1 MPNGPTTT
9 VAEDPELTLDTQPH
23 AATAV
28 VTRPLAAFMELS
40 PRVVLV
46 AMPMGARL
54 DLAGLQAMA
63 ALGAVPP
70 PLALNQMPA
79 EAGHTMLLLCRPHAS
94 LAPGRPLALVQGMRP
109 AAEFDLATATELA
122 ELLPDPSPA
131 AVLHLIRFIA
141 QAAVGGLR
149 ARNDAELAATCC
161 RLLQSAGP
169 LVPPLLP
176 LARCGQDLLLWAPPM
191 GFPPGAIFV
200 LGPTGVQTRPSRSRR
215 AMLLGTDSV
224 GSYLLDMGGNIARQL
239 APAAETTPP
248 LAELPAELHR
258 AGLAELA
265 LASGAEPRAA
275 SFLRAHASLALT
287 QPQRVFADPQRPVGA
302 GLELAVDDHGGG
314 LFLRGWLRDPLG
326 LVESAVLRSAYLEE
340 ALPPEQRHRY
350 ARPDLAKVFAPSP
363 HGLGASQPG
372 FIAWLPKASAPPQA
386 QWTLRLQLAT
396 GELLEPTSPPGI
408 LPPHQARDALLT
420 ALPLN
425 ALTAPML
432 DQAFIPALGRIQAAF
447 LAARRPPEVVRLG
460 TPIAN
465 PAVSVVV
472 PLYRNMRF
480 IRFQLGHFARD
491 PAMRETELIYVLD
504 SPEQRPEVEHL
515 LRALYALYR
524 LPITLVVQAG
534 NYGFAS
540 ACNAGAAEARAPR
553 LLMLNSDVIP
563 SERGWLPT
571 LAAALDADP
580 AMFAVGPKLLTESDS
595 VQHAGLYWERNGPLN
610 EWFNNHYLKG
620 APRHFPALDQPR
632 RVPGITGAAML
643 LDRARFEQVDG
654 FSTHYVIGDYEDSDL
669 CLKLRAQGGEIG
681 YEPRAELYHF
691 ERQSIR
697 EHAVHDRNL
706 ATAHNRRI
714 HQSRWDQAIDRLMAR
729 PEFMPVPPG
738 STG

>member
-1 MPNGPTTT
+1 MPTRLLATA
-9 VAEDPELTLDTQPH
+9 AEDPELTLDMQPL

-28 VTRPLAAFMELS
+28 VTRPMAAFMELS
-40 PRVVLV
+40 PGVVLV
-46 AMPMGARL
+46 AMPMGTRL
-54 DLAGLQAMA
+54 ELNGLKPMA
-63 ALGAVPP
+63 ALGVVPP

-79 EAGHTMLLLCRPHAS
+79 EAGNTMLLLCRPHAS
-94 LAPGRPLALVQGMRP
+94 LAAGRPLALVQGMRP
-109 AAEFDLATATELA
+109 AAEFELTAATELA
-122 ELLPDPSPA
+122 ELLPDPTPA
-131 AVLHLIRFIA
+131 AVLHLMRIIA
-141 QAAVGGLR
+141 LGAFGGLR
-149 ARNDAELAATCC
+149 ARNDAALAATCC
-161 RLLQSAGP
+161 RLLKSAGP
-169 LVPPLLP
+169 LVPPLVP
-176 LARCGQDLLLWAPPM
+176 LARCGQGLLLWAPPE
-191 GFPPGAIFV
+191 GFPAGPAFV
-200 LGPTGVQTRPSRSRR
+200 ISPTGLQMRASRSRL
-215 AMLLGTDSV
+215 AMLTGAEAV
-224 GSYLLDMGGNIARQL
+224 GSYLLDMGGNIACLL
-239 APAAETTPP
+239 APPGETTPH
-248 LAELPAELHR
+248 LSLLPASLQH
-258 AGLAELA
+258 AGLQELA

-275 SFLRAHASLALT
+275 AFLRAHASLALT

-314 LFLRGWLRDPLG
+314 LFVRGWLRDPLG
-326 LVESAVLRSAYLEE
+326 LVDSAVLRSAYLEE
-340 ALPPEQRHRY
+340 ALPAEQRHRY
-350 ARPDLAKVFAPSP
+350 ARPDLAKVFAQAP
-363 HGLGASQPG
+363 HGMGASQPG

-420 ALPLN
+420 ALPLA

-447 LAARRPPEVVRLG
+447 LAARQPPEVIRFGKPV
-460 TPIAN
+460 AN

-480 IRFQLGHFARD
+480 IRFQLAHFARD

-515 LRALYALYR
+515 LRALHALYR
-524 LPITLVVQAG
+524 LPVTLVVQAG

-563 SERGWLPT
+563 AARGWLPT

-580 AMFAVGPKLLTESDS
+580 AMFAVGPKLLTEDES
-595 VQHAGLYWERNGPLN
+595 VQHAGLYWERNGPLD

-620 APRHFPALDQPR
+620 APRYFPALDQPR

-654 FSTHYVIGDYEDSDL
+654 FSTQYVIGDYEDSDL

-706 ATAHNRRI
+706 ATAYNRRI
-714 HQSRWDQAIDRLMAR
+714 HQSRWDSAIERLMQR
-729 PEFMPVPPG
+729 PDYRPVPSG
-738 STG
+738 GLG